1 MSRLIAQALLLMGI
15 YLLVLTSA
23 KPADAATGFAL
34 GLVLAIALR
43 PRLAAR
49 RPSRPLPAR
58 LVALLPVLASTAA
71 EMVRGTWRTARFCL
85 RGGGQPGFVEIPRG
99 NRSRQAVAL
108 WGVLTGESPD
118 EVPVDVDE
126 ERDVLIVHLVDA
138 SDPDAVRDRHRRT
151 YERALRKV
159 VS

>member
-1 MSRLIAQALLLMGI
+1 MSRLIIQALALMTI

-23 KPADAATGFAL
+23 KPADAAAGFLL
-34 GLVLAIALR
+34 GLVLAVTLR
-43 PRLAAR
+43 PRVRVR
-49 RPSRPLPAR
+49 RATPSLRG
-58 LVALLPVLASTAA
+58 LVALFALTAV
-71 EMVRGTWRTARFCL
+71 EMVLGSWRTARFCL

-99 NRSRQAVAL
+99 DRSRHAVAL

-126 ERDVLIVHLVDA
+126 ERDVLIVHLIDA
-138 SDPDAVRDRHRRT
+138 SDPDAVRDRHRRA
-151 YERALRKV
+151 YERAQHKA